1 TMRRLAAFA
10 LLVGV
15 FVVPGQA
22 DAASADELF
31 RHFNL
36 FGTWATDCK
45 NPPTPS
51 NPFVS
56 ITTPSA
62 GLILEDHNLGPDY
75 AVNRYSVLSARV
87 GAGGGGGINRLLPPG
102 RGGGRTKK
110 AVLRGRQKAPPHHVQ
125 SNRRWARAGQRWNCG
140 CPGEQDPAAKKVR
153 RRQRQPLIFFVPAYC
168 QPGTLRISGR

>member
-1 TMRRLAAFA
+1 MRRLAAFA

-75 AVNRYSVLSARV
+75 AVNRYSVLSAEQV
-87 GAGGGGGINRLLPPG
+87 SS
-102 RGGGRTKK
+102 TSV
-110 AVLRGRQKAPPHHVQ
+110 AVNV
-125 SNRRWARAGQRWNCG
+125 
-140 CPGEQDPAAKKVR
+140 
-153 RRQRQPLIFFVPAYC
+153 IF
-168 QPGTLRISGR
+168 QPGTDAEERQKLIFAVREKTRRTIFNQTDGCTIRVKDGIALARGSKTPLLRKCEEDSVSH

>member
-1 TMRRLAAFA
+1 MRRLAAFA

-75 AVNRYSVLSARV
+75 AVNRYSVLSADQV
-87 GAGGGGGINRLLPPG
+87 SSTSVAVNVIFLPASH
-102 RGGGRTKK
+102 T
-110 AVLRGRQKAPPHHVQ
+110 Q
-125 SNRRWARAGQRWNCG
+125 
-140 CPGEQDPAAKKVR
+140 
-153 RRQRQPLIFFVPAYC
+153 
-168 QPGTLRISGR
+168 